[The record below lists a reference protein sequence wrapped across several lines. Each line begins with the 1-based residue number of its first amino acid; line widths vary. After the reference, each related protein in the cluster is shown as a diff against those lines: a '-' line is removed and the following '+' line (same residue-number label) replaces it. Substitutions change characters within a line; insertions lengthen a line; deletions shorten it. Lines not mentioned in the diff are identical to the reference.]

1 MYFLGKYC
9 NFILE
14 LNSRIF
20 IYKVANQRRCIMRND
35 LMLREPELSF
45 DSIHQE
51 LNNFLRDTFM
61 ESMFSHPLNLRKM
74 STWRPAIEL
83 KQNEKEYKVKVQLP
97 GVNKEDIHIDLN
109 NDYMTVTAEIKDEKK
124 EKDEASKIHTSE
136 FRYGK
141 YIRTISFENP
151 IKTDSSTAQYNN
163 GVLSITLPKQKIE
176 KSKSKRLA
184 IS

>member
-1 MYFLGKYC
+1 
-9 NFILE
+9 
-14 LNSRIF
+14 
-20 IYKVANQRRCIMRND
+20 MRND

-61 ESMFSHPLNLRKM
+61 ESVFSHPLNLKKI

-83 KQNEKEYKVKVQLP
+83 KQNDKDYKVKVQLP

-109 NDYMTVTAEIKDEKK
+109 NDYMTISAEVKEEKS
-124 EKDEASKIHTSE
+124 EKDEDEKVHTSE

-141 YIRTISFENP
+141 YVRTISFENP
-151 IKTDSSTAQYNN
+151 IKTEESKAEYQN
-163 GVLSITLPKQKIE
+163 GVLNIVMPKQKIE
-176 KSKSKRLA
+176 KTKIKHLE
-184 IS
+184 IK

>member
-1 MYFLGKYC
+1 MK
-9 NFILE
+9 
-14 LNSRIF
+14 
-20 IYKVANQRRCIMRND
+20 ND
-35 LMLREPELSF
+35 LMLREPEMSF

-97 GVNKEDIHIDLN
+97 GVNKEDINVDIN
-109 NDYMTVTAEIKDEKK
+109 NDYMTVSAEIKNEKTQ
-124 EKDEASKIHTSE
+124 KDEHEQVHTSE

-141 YIRTISFENP
+141 YIRTVSFDNPVKTEDCIAEYKNGILNIS
-151 IKTDSSTAQYNN
+151 
-163 GVLSITLPKQKIE
+163 LPKQKVE
-176 KSKSKRLA
+176 KSKAKR
-184 IS
+184 ITIK